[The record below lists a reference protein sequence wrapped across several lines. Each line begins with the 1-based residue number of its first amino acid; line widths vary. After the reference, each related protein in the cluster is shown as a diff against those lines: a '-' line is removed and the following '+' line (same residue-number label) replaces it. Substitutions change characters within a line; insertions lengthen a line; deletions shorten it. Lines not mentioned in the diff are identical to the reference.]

1 MTRVVLAL
9 IMLFGSAVVAAD
21 GPPAPEPIRLGARVF
36 ALVGLEELPDSRNQ
50 GLIGNS
56 TLIVGDKGAVLVDSG
71 FTHEIGLRL
80 RQAAAAITPKP
91 ITHVVNTH
99 AHGDHFLGN
108 TAFPEAQIISSEKCK
123 QSVSRD
129 GQAAVAL
136 IEGLTGIRSPDTKP
150 VLATTTF
157 AENTKT
163 RVTINGVQME
173 LWVPA
178 GSHTPGDLLVYLP
191 DDGILVAGDVL
202 ANGVVPNLRDGN
214 AQSWLETL
222 GDMQP
227 MAFTVAVP
235 GHGRPMNKADV
246 AAFSARM
253 TKLYSGIEAGY
264 KQGLSDSEVRE
275 KLDLSEW
282 KKLRRFD
289 EMGMV
294 INRIYLEVE
303 AKNF

>member
-1 MTRVVLAL
+1 MTRIVLAL

-21 GPPAPEPIRLGARVF
+21 GPPAPETIRLGERVF
-36 ALVGLEELPDSRNQ
+36 ALVGLEELPDNRNQ

-56 TLIVGDKGAVLVDSG
+56 SLIVGDKGAILVDSG

-108 TAFPEAQIISSEKCK
+108 TAFPEATIISSEKCK

-136 IEGLTGIRSPDTKP
+136 IEGLTGIRSPNTKP
-150 VLATTTF
+150 VPAATTF

-173 LWVPA
+173 LWVPP

-202 ANGVVPNLRDGN
+202 ANGVVPNFRDGN

-222 GDMQP
+222 GNMQP
-227 MAFTVAVP
+227 MAFTAAVP

-246 AAFSARM
+246 IAFSARM

-264 KQGLSDSEVRE
+264 KRGLSDSEIRE
-275 KLDLSEW
+275 KLDLTEW

-294 INRIYLEVE
+294 INRIYLEIE
-303 AKNF
+303 GRNF